1 MRLVTGYSRALAGAV
16 ALCATLAASCGGN
29 SQPVP
34 PDTRLTIAVIPK
46 GTTHVFWRS
55 VEAGARKAGEELDVS
70 IVWKGPLKEN
80 DRAQQIS
87 LVEQFVSEGINAI
100 VLAPLDDRALL
111 RPVKTAARS
120 RIPVVIIDS
129 GLRAQVGQDF
139 ASFVATDNRE
149 GGRLG
154 GRRLV
159 ELLGG
164 KGKVVLLRYLVG
176 SASTSKREEG
186 FLETLAEY
194 PDIEVLVDNQYA
206 GATAGEAIQKSEE
219 LLDEL
224 RRSDGVFCPNESA
237 TYGMLVTLRKY
248 NLAGQVKLVG
258 FDSSAELIR
267 ALKKDEIQG
276 LVVQDPFRIGYD
288 GVRTAL
294 EVIQGKHVPPRIDT
308 GVELVTAENLHDPA
322 IRQLVGDKD

>member
-1 MRLVTGYSRALAGAV
+1 MTGYSRALAGAV

-322 IRQLVGDKD
+322 IRQLVGLRIKD